1 MNKENKDNEEIAPS
15 GITRKD
21 AIKKMGKYAALT
33 ALGTFMILNP
43 KKAQATS
50 ASPSKILR
58 FLIFKFIKILTV
70 NERYINKILILIQ
83 LFFNSE
89 LRGRALTKIRVHYQH
104 KTLLNYIY
112 IWLKA

>member
-43 KKAQATS
+43 KKAQASS
-50 ASPSKILR
+50 ASSSPNPPPSGGDSGGAADD
-58 FLIFKFIKILTV
+58 TPPPPP
-70 NERYINKILILIQ
+70 
-83 LFFNSE
+83 
-89 LRGRALTKIRVHYQH
+89 G
-104 KTLLNYIY
+104 
-112 IWLKA
+112 WGD